1 VHIDAVSIHGLRGI
15 ASGELEGMR
24 PLVILTGPNGCGKS
38 TFLDGLLLAGA
49 RYPDDALARV
59 VARRPRLAMGARWLV
74 HQGRAE
80 GAVVGIRSGARDGG
94 ARLLVESK
102 YQPGN
107 IDVEAEA
114 RLATPITV
122 ASLFERLDSRGEGFL
137 ATAVIGSDNRS
148 VRSGD
153 QRSAPVVPGGI
164 ELVAMGWEPLHAA
177 YGRVVRGGHKKAVL
191 DFVALVLGAPCEL
204 EALPEEDG
212 NSQLYVTLPGALPVP
227 VATSGDGVAA
237 GLQLAMELA
246 ASTADVL
253 LVEEPEVHQHPSSM
267 RALARVLVAA
277 VKSEKQVIVTTQ
289 SLEMI
294 DLLVAAAGD
303 DLVEAL
309 SLYNLALREG
319 KVVSARRLGA
329 DVKHA
334 RVDSEL
340 DLR

>member
-1 VHIDAVSIHGLRGI
+1 
-15 ASGELEGMR
+15 
-24 PLVILTGPNGCGKS
+24 
-38 TFLDGLLLAGA
+38 
-49 RYPDDALARV
+49 
-59 VARRPRLAMGARWLV
+59 
-74 HQGRAE
+74 
-80 GAVVGIRSGARDGG
+80 
-94 ARLLVESK
+94 
-102 YQPGN
+102 
-107 IDVEAEA
+107 
-114 RLATPITV
+114 
-122 ASLFERLDSRGEGFL
+122 
-137 ATAVIGSDNRS
+137 
-148 VRSGD
+148 
-153 QRSAPVVPGGI
+153 
-164 ELVAMGWEPLHAA
+164 
-177 YGRVVRGGHKKAVL
+177 
-191 DFVALVLGAPCEL
+191 
-204 EALPEEDG
+204 
-212 NSQLYVTLPGALPVP
+212 
-227 VATSGDGVAA
+227 
-237 GLQLAMELA
+237 MELA